1 MDRIDILRMV
11 HVTSAVL
18 LLGNVTVTGFWA
30 FFLYRQRSVVPFRQ
44 VARAIMWADLVFTL
58 VGGSGL
64 TASGIM
70 LAVARG
76 YPVADTPWVFRG
88 ILILGTTTFLWLVLL
103 LPDQRRMQRV
113 IMGDYAR
120 LRRLFLRWS
129 LVGWA
134 STAAL
139 FWALWGMVTRR

>member
-18 LLGNVTVTGFWA
+18 LLGHVTVTGFWA
-30 FFLYRQRSVVPFRQ
+30 LFLYRQRSVVPFRQ
-44 VARAIMWADLVFTL
+44 VARAILWSDMLFALL
-58 VGGSGL
+58 GSAGL
-64 TASGIM
+64 IASGIL

-76 YPVADTPWVFRG
+76 YPVADTPWLFRG
-88 ILILGTTTFLWLVLL
+88 VVILAATTFLWLVVL
-103 LPDQRRMQRV
+103 LPDQRRMERA

-139 FWALWGMVTRR
+139 FWAMWGMVSRQ